1 MPSRWAAVWEES
13 ALEVRDV
20 RASRWDCDEAEVM
33 SGVRVTSERWRER
46 VGCCDGRL
54 AMMKMARA
62 KAGSLKERSSGYGNA
77 RGGSTKAR
85 ERERELAQLEKDMNV
100 DVVEGFGK
108 LGHGRTIW
116 RWRDKTNGSDMG
128 SFLAPSLGQKH
139 PG

>member
-54 AMMKMARA
+54 AMMMMARA
-62 KAGSLKERSSGYGNA
+62 KAGSLRERSSGYG
-77 RGGSTKAR
+77 S
-85 ERERELAQLEKDMNV
+85 ERELAQLEKDMNV
-100 DVVEGFGK
+100 DVVEGFDK

-128 SFLAPSLGQKH
+128 SFLAPSLEGL
-139 PG
+139 G